1 MSDFYLPIISES
13 TLGKIQKE
21 NLSFSNVPNFIL
33 YSGFL
38 SKGPFTLSNN
48 DVVCYVENSFEFTQ
62 IVESGMT
69 PLIPYNDINLINNAI
84 LNNIQFGIYGDTFY
98 YLQDNQSLIA
108 PNSPF
113 AIFKAFKN
121 TAEDLLKY
129 YSDNCGYRII
139 EDNEGLSPIA
149 VAGMKKSPYVNLYIN
164 RGYSISM
171 NKIKLP
177 EEDNIKFKDS
187 MTALSKWVKNQTYV
201 LHNPNDCFGCNNLLS
216 KSSFNFDT
224 IKNFAVIHNIKSIAD
239 SL

>member
-1 MSDFYLPIISES
+1 MSSFYLPIISES
-13 TLGKIQKE
+13 TLRKIQKE
-21 NLSFSNVPNFIL
+21 NLIFPNVPNFIL
-33 YSGFL
+33 YSDFL

-48 DVVCYVENSFEFTQ
+48 DVVYYVEDSFEFNQ
-62 IVESGMT
+62 IVSSGIT
-69 PLIPYNDINLINNAI
+69 PLIPYNDVNLINNAI

-121 TAEDLLKY
+121 TTGDLLKY

-149 VAGMKKSPYVNLYIN
+149 AAGMKKSPYVNLYIN
-164 RGYSISM
+164 RGYSILM

-177 EEDNIKFKDS
+177 GENDIKFKDS
-187 MTALSKWVKNQTYV
+187 MTALAQWIQNQKAI
-201 LHNPNDCFGCNNLLS
+201 LHNPNECFGCNNLLS
-216 KSSFNFDT
+216 KPSFSFDT
-224 IKNFAVIHNIKSIAD
+224 IKNFAVIHNIKSIVD